1 MLGMESD
8 EVGVEEENALAGDL
22 GEPGGYA
29 GPLVAG
35 VDGDDRPVSAA
46 EVGGLIG
53 TTVGDGD
60 DLAVVKRLSPNHSSA
75 VPPKPS
81 PRCLRG
87 EQQFQGSALSR
98 R

>member
-1 MLGMESD
+1 MLGGDVLGMESD

-22 GEPGGYA
+22 GGPGGYA

-35 VDGDDRPVSAA
+35 VDGDEGPVSAA

-60 DLAVVKRLSPNHSSA
+60 DLAVVKRVSPTTRPRFRRNHPRGA
-75 VPPKPS
+75 VTRVIR
-81 PRCLRG
+81 RC
-87 EQQFQGSALSR
+87 
-98 R
+98 